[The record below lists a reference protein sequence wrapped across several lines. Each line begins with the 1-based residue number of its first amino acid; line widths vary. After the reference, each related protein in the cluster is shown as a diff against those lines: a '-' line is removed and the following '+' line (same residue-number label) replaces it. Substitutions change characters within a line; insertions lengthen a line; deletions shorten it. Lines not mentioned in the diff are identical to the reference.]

1 MSRGPQP
8 PASRLAAVGAAL
20 SLVAA
25 TASAPVAHA
34 ADAIAAP
41 VSPATTA
48 AQSAKAPPPKA
59 SAGTPANPPA
69 LPPALPPAKAPPA
82 APDEAAV
89 DDDLL
94 EFLGSIG
101 DTTEEGDWL
110 DFLSNTDIDKV
121 AKRGS
126 KTPAR
131 DR

>member
-1 MSRGPQP
+1 VNRALHPS
-8 PASRLAAVGAAL
+8 ASRLAAVGAAL

-25 TASAPVAHA
+25 TASVGLA
-34 ADAIAAP
+34 ADAVVAP
-41 VSPATTA
+41 ASPAARA
-48 AQSAKAPPPKA
+48 APPKA
-59 SAGTPANPPA
+59 APAAQPGPTR
-69 LPPALPPAKAPPA
+69 KAPPA
-82 APDEAAV
+82 APEDAAL
-89 DDDLL
+89 DDDLI

-126 KTPAR
+126 KNPPR

>member
-1 MSRGPQP
+1 VNRAP
-8 PASRLAAVGAAL
+8 PPLASHLAAVGVAL

-25 TASAPVAHA
+25 MASAPVALA
-34 ADAIAAP
+34 ADP
-41 VSPATTA
+41 VA
-48 AQSAKAPPPKA
+48 
-59 SAGTPANPPA
+59 PANPPA
-69 LPPALPPAKAPPA
+69 RPPAKAPPA

-89 DDDLL
+89 DDELI

-110 DFLSNTDIDKV
+110 DFLSNTDIDQV
-121 AKRGS
+121 AKRGA